1 MNQVVVVVS
10 FFPWF
15 DLVKVHYEGDSV
27 EFFIDIKLLSLIPD
41 NACTIILNLLCV
53 ASLFLFLFVIILMAI
68 PGKKCV
74 IVVTEIDIKIKILL
88 RYQQNIWAIQALK
101 VLLLPA

>member
-41 NACTIILNLLCV
+41 NACTINLNLLGG
-53 ASLFLFLFVIILMAI
+53 AS
-68 PGKKCV
+68 
-74 IVVTEIDIKIKILL
+74 
-88 RYQQNIWAIQALK
+88 
-101 VLLLPA
+101 

>member
-1 MNQVVVVVS
+1 MIPRRRLRGDGVNKIDHLLSLNHNCNRFYLMNQVVVVVS

-41 NACTIILNLLCV
+41 NACTINLNLLGG
-53 ASLFLFLFVIILMAI
+53 AS
-68 PGKKCV
+68 
-74 IVVTEIDIKIKILL
+74 
-88 RYQQNIWAIQALK
+88 
-101 VLLLPA
+101 